1 MGAYVISV
9 TVFGWIGRF
18 TGEGRVMAKGVVH
31 RSLDG
36 YRFQISGDLDLSLPF
51 TSVARFA
58 VDGRIYELSSG
69 DHRAATAWA
78 EDLKIR
84 GFDDEFSVQGGTL
97 RTTHVTHY
105 DDRVGL
111 EDHLLAVMW
120 QGRDFSMFI
129 PMYSA
134 RAADAVR
141 LFQLLRV
148 TEHADGITVASRNP
162 KRAGIA
168 EPADVAK
175 EIPGIGLLE
184 ITALTKTTARRLP
197 AWSGARVAGGEL
209 FRDTLDDDTTY
220 FLLATSSAMVTVLP
234 HEERHA
240 VSAANRLGGLR
251 VETLR

>member
-1 MGAYVISV
+1 
-9 TVFGWIGRF
+9 
-18 TGEGRVMAKGVVH
+18 MAHGVVH
-31 RSLDG
+31 RALDG
-36 YRFQISGDLDLSLPF
+36 YRFHISGDLDLTLPF

-58 VDGRIYELSSG
+58 VDGRIYELTSG
-69 DHRAATAWA
+69 DHHAASAWA
-78 EDLKIR
+78 QDLGIR
-84 GFDDEFSVQGGTL
+84 HFDDEFSVQGGRL
-97 RTTHVTHY
+97 RTTRVTHY
-105 DDRVGL
+105 DERVHL

-120 QGRDFSMFI
+120 QGRNYSLFI
-129 PMYSA
+129 PMYGA

-148 TEHADGITVASRNP
+148 TEHADGLTVASRNP

-175 EIPGIGLLE
+175 EIPGVGLLE

-209 FRDTLDDDTTY
+209 FRDTLDDDSTY

-234 HEERHA
+234 HEDRQAKA
-240 VSAANRLGGLR
+240 VANRVGGLR
-251 VETLR
+251 VEAVA

>member
-1 MGAYVISV
+1 MVH
-9 TVFGWIGRF
+9 
-18 TGEGRVMAKGVVH
+18 GVVH

-36 YRFQISGDLDLSLPF
+36 YRFQLSGDLDLTLPF

-58 VDGRIYELSSG
+58 VDGRIYELTSG
-69 DHRAATAWA
+69 DHHAAAAWA
-78 EDLKIR
+78 QDLGIR
-84 GFDDEFSVQGGTL
+84 HFDDEFSVQGGRL
-97 RTTHVTHY
+97 RTTRVTHY
-105 DDRVGL
+105 DQRVGL

-120 QGRDFSMFI
+120 QGRNYSMFI
-129 PMYSA
+129 PMYGA

-148 TEHADGITVASRNP
+148 TEHQDGITVASRNP

-175 EIPGIGLLE
+175 EIPGVGLLE

-234 HEERHA
+234 HEDRQATA
-240 VSAANRLGGLR
+240 VANRVGGLR
-251 VETLR
+251 VETVG

>member
-1 MGAYVISV
+1 MVH
-9 TVFGWIGRF
+9 
-18 TGEGRVMAKGVVH
+18 GVVH
-31 RSLDG
+31 RALDG
-36 YRFQISGDLDLSLPF
+36 YRFQLSGDLDLTLPF

-58 VDGRIYELSSG
+58 VDGRIYELTSG
-69 DHRAATAWA
+69 DHQAASAWA
-78 EDLKIR
+78 QDLGIR
-84 GFDDEFSVQGGTL
+84 HFDDEFSVQGGRL
-97 RTTHVTHY
+97 RTTRVTHY
-105 DDRVGL
+105 DERVGL

-120 QGRDFSMFI
+120 QGRNYSMFI

-134 RAADAVR
+134 RAADAVH

-148 TEHADGITVASRNP
+148 TEHQDGITVASRNP

-175 EIPGIGLLE
+175 EIPGVGLLE

-209 FRDTLDDDTTY
+209 FRDTLDDDTPY

-234 HEERHA
+234 HEARKA
-240 VSAANRLGGLR
+240 GTVANRVGGLH
-251 VETLR
+251 VETVS